1 MGNEGQKLIEITEP
15 LYGAFMNSSMLEAS
29 TIRVRGRAVP
39 SRKVHVNGIEAERH
53 GQWFEA
59 QVVLAAGRNKISAVC
74 DAHYDTIEVSCASGE
89 EPRYSVSIDDAIFF
103 LHDIWRNGY
112 DSIFENFL
120 LKGLHDLHGQYET
133 KFTLNIF
140 RKIDERYKHQFGNFS
155 IDHFPAKYLGEWE
168 ANSNWL
174 RLAFHADSEFPNK
187 PYSEIHGGRNLMVD
201 LEDIER
207 EMKRFAGG
215 AHAPASIIHWCLAPS
230 GSFTMLAERGVEVLC
245 GYFSIDKKPIDDHE
259 RFITNYDIDYKRSK
273 YISEIG
279 ALMDR
284 ESRIVLCDCA
294 IVFNRTE
301 LPQIQCEIEKWLM
314 SPERVKAMVL
324 CTHEQ
329 YFWPNWE
336 ALASWYKEDETES
349 DSYRYVPDH
358 LQRMRKGIEIV
369 SEYGYKPVFLHE
381 CFRY

>member
-1 MGNEGQKLIEITEP
+1 
-15 LYGAFMNSSMLEAS
+15 
-29 TIRVRGRAVP
+29 
-39 SRKVHVNGIEAERH
+39 
-53 GQWFEA
+53 
-59 QVVLAAGRNKISAVC
+59 
-74 DAHYDTIEVSCASGE
+74 
-89 EPRYSVSIDDAIFF
+89 
-103 LHDIWRNGY
+103 
-112 DSIFENFL
+112 
-120 LKGLHDLHGQYET
+120 
-133 KFTLNIF
+133 
-140 RKIDERYKHQFGNFS
+140 
-155 IDHFPAKYLGEWE
+155 
-168 ANSNWL
+168 
-174 RLAFHADSEFPNK
+174 
-187 PYSEIHGGRNLMVD
+187 
-201 LEDIER
+201 
-207 EMKRFAGG
+207 
-215 AHAPASIIHWCLAPS
+215 
-230 GSFTMLAERGVEVLC
+230 
-245 GYFSIDKKPIDDHE
+245 
-259 RFITNYDIDYKRSK
+259 
-273 YISEIG
+273 
-279 ALMDR
+279 MDR